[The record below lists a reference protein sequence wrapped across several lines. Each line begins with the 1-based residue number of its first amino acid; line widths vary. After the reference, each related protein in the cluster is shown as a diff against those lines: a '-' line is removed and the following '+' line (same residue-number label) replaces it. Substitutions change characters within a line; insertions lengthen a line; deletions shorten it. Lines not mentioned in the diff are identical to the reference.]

1 MERAMGYVEISNR
14 SHQLVMLQ
22 PTFRTQVLRLQKIE
36 LYKAAS
42 FTLIIHSA
50 AIMTKA
56 TT

>member
-1 MERAMGYVEISNR
+1 MERAMGYVERSNR

-22 PTFRTQVLRLQKIE
+22 PTFRTRDFRLQKIE

-42 FTLIIHSA
+42 FTLIIHNA
-50 AIMTKA
+50 ATMTKA